1 MLLPLSE
8 LYSCACM
15 TPYSPLHNTHTD
27 PWFFK
32 AFVAVLGI
40 IWMHLRTVVY
50 VSSTIGQPKR

>member
-1 MLLPLSE
+1 MLRLSLSE
-8 LYSCACM
+8 LYSCVCM
-15 TPYSPLHNTHTD
+15 TPQFPPTHTD